1 MTCGRT
7 PKATLDAHVAPAVA
21 SVSGASVDALVHVAA
36 SVLPPE
42 KALALIDSID
52 GVATYIAV
60 KESDEAE
67 VHITASKRFAGF
79 LARDVQPDK

>member
-1 MTCGRT
+1 MT
-7 PKATLDAHVAPAVA
+7 KAV
-21 SVSGASVDALVHVAA
+21 

-42 KALALIDSID
+42 KALALIEAID
-52 GVATYIAV
+52 GAAAYIVV

-67 VHITASKRFAGF
+67 VEITASKRFAGF